1 MTEEQLSK
9 ISKFKR
15 MLDEGKRISGS
26 QVKELTDLYNAVFG
40 TRLATTSCSSCV
52 RQRIGRLY
60 NQLTKENKDD
70 K

>member
-9 ISKFKR
+9 INKFKR

-60 NQLTKENKDD
+60 NQLAKENAS
-70 K
+70 